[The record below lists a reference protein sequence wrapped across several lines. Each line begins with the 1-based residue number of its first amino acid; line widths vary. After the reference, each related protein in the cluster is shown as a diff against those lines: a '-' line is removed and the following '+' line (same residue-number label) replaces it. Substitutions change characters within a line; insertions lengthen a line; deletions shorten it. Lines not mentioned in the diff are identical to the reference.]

1 MTSDW
6 AGRTPADYWSPLAEH
21 MNLGRS
27 LAAPDDLWGQ
37 ICGHIIPG
45 WKMKRYKLMNKEEY
59 EMLQI
64 EVIVFESEDVI
75 TDSPPVDLPPVER
88 Q

>member
-1 MTSDW
+1 M
-6 AGRTPADYWSPLAEH
+6 L
-21 MNLGRS
+21 
-27 LAAPDDLWGQ
+27 
-37 ICGHIIPG
+37 
-45 WKMKRYKLMNKEEY
+45 NKEEY

-75 TDSPPVDLPPVER
+75 TESPPLDLPPVER